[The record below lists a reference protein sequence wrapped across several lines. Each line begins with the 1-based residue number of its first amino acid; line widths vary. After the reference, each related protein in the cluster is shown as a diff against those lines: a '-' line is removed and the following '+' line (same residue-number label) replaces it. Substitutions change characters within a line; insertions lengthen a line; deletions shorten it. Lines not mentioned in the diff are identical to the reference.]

1 MSLTSDQMSPADI
14 AAVTGSNG
22 TWGNEG
28 GAYWLLILF
37 LFMFMGWGGG
47 MWNNGGNGGPNGGP
61 APYMVGAATQ
71 ADVQNGFDHAAV
83 VNGLTGI
90 NSTLNTGFSNA
101 EVSRCNQQANVLQQM
116 NANNAAVLSQMNDNS
131 AATLAQ
137 LNNNNSAVLGQL
149 NQMAYNQLAYSNA
162 NSAGLADLKYNIAT
176 ENCADR
182 NALTQSLMT
191 LQAENRQ
198 NTQAIL
204 DKMCQQEIEQKND
217 TINQLRQQLNLANL
231 AASQNQQTGQL
242 MNDNAM
248 QTQSLV
254 NQLKTPSPVPA
265 YIVGNPY
272 CNCGNNY
279 ASGCCGG

>member
-1 MSLTSDQMSPADI
+1 MSLTTENMGPADLKAI
-14 AAVTGSNG
+14 TGTNDNG
-22 TWGNEG
+22 WGG
-28 GAYWLLILF
+28 GAGAMFYLLILF
-37 LFMFMGWGGG
+37 FFFMFFMNGG
-47 MWNNGGNGGPNGGP
+47 MFGNGGNAGAAIPF
-61 APYMVGAATQ
+61 MVGSATQ
-71 ADVQNGFDHAAV
+71 NDVQNGFDHAAV
-83 VNGLTGI
+83 INGI
-90 NSTLNTGFSNA
+90 NGINGTLNNGFANA
-101 EVSRCNQQANVLQQM
+101 EISRCNSQANILQQM
-116 NANNAAVLSQMNDNS
+116 NNNN

-137 LNNNNSAVLGQL
+137 LNNNNTAVMGQL
-149 NQMAYNQLAYSNA
+149 NQMAYNQLGYSNQ
-162 NSAGLADLKYNIAT
+162 NSAGLADLKYTIAT

-242 MNDNAM
+242 MNDNAA

-254 NQLKTPSPVPA
+254 NQLRQPSPVPA
-265 YIVGNPY
+265 YVVRFPPSAFLKNSQNSTILGVLLLFPGFF
-272 CNCGNNY
+272 G
-279 ASGCCGG
+279 

>member
-1 MSLTSDQMSPADI
+1 MSLTSDQMSAADI
-14 AAVTGSNG
+14 AAVTGNNG
-22 TWGNEG
+22 AWGNEG

-61 APYMVGAATQ
+61 TPYMVGSATQ

-83 VNGLTGI
+83 VNGLNGI
-90 NSTLNTGFSNA
+90 SSTLNTGFSNA

-116 NANNAAVLSQMNDNS
+116 NTNN

-137 LNNNNSAVLGQL
+137 LNNNNSAVMGQL
-149 NQMAYNQLAYSNA
+149 NQMAYNQLGYSNA
-162 NSAGLADLKYNIAT
+162 NSAGLADLKYTIAT

-242 MNDNAM
+242 MNDNAV
-248 QTQSLV
+248 QTQNLV

-279 ASGCCGG
+279 TGGCCGG